1 MLPDWETVIAGS
13 EITCYSHPAKKSCHS
28 NGDAVN
34 RIYGLLCIYPLSLLS
49 SASKLAKLPSATAA
63 VKL

>member
-13 EITCYSHPAKKSCHS
+13 EITCYSLPAKKSCHS

-49 SASKLAKLPSATAA
+49 SASKLAKLPSAIAS